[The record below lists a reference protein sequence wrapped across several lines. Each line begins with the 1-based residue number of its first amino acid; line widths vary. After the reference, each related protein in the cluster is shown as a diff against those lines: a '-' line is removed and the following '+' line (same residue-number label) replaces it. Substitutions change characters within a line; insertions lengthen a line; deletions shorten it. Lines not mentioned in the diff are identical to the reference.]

1 MKAKVVLKTAHGSYS
16 KTLDLDQLDT
26 DLNITESKSLEKLIE
41 KQKEELQ
48 NKEVVMST
56 KVTITLDW

>member
-1 MKAKVVLKTAHGSYS
+1 MKVKVALKTAHGSYT
-16 KTLDLDQLDT
+16 KTLDITQLDT
-26 DLNITESKSLEKLIE
+26 DINITESDFLHKLIE

-56 KVTITLDW
+56 KVTIQLDW